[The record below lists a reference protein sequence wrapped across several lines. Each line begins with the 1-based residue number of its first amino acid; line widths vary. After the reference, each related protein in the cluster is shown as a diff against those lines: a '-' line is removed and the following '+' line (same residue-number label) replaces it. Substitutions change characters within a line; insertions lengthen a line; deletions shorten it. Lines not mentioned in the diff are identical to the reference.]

1 MTVLPSTRRGLLLLI
16 AASSLA
22 LLTAAA
28 HAQPAVSVP
37 GLDSEPRLAMLPG
50 EEQRPRRPRPQP
62 KQERPAASWSVAL
75 DNDILVPG
83 SRDQDYTY
91 GLSFSYTGA
100 RAADAWFSLDRPLG
114 WLDRLVGVDD
124 RSPEGIDGH
133 SIEFGMQAFTPEEV
147 KIKDLLPGD
156 RPYASLVYLSSHREQ
171 IDRARDL
178 AWHTSFT
185 LGALGLPLV
194 GEAQNT
200 VHRITGSNRARG
212 WDHQI
217 SDGGE
222 PTARYTV
229 ARQKY
234 LTPGRPNLEVK
245 STLQGSVGY
254 LTEARWSLSFRAG
267 RLRSPWWRFNPE
279 LARYGEGA
287 SYANPPGGVQEHYV
301 WGGIGTAARAYN
313 AFLQGQFRDSDL
325 SYDHDEVRHLV
336 GEAWLG
342 YTLAWHNGWR
352 LSYVLRAQSSELK
365 DGPGDRH
372 LLWGGMVIA
381 HTF

>member
-28 HAQPAVSVP
+28 HAQPAVSVA

-156 RPYASLVYLSSHREQ
+156 RPYAS
-171 IDRARDL
+171 
-178 AWHTSFT
+178 
-185 LGALGLPLV
+185 
-194 GEAQNT
+194 
-200 VHRITGSNRARG
+200 
-212 WDHQI
+212 
-217 SDGGE
+217 
-222 PTARYTV
+222 
-229 ARQKY
+229 
-234 LTPGRPNLEVK
+234 
-245 STLQGSVGY
+245 
-254 LTEARWSLSFRAG
+254 
-267 RLRSPWWRFNPE
+267 
-279 LARYGEGA
+279 
-287 SYANPPGGVQEHYV
+287 
-301 WGGIGTAARAYN
+301 
-313 AFLQGQFRDSDL
+313 
-325 SYDHDEVRHLV
+325 
-336 GEAWLG
+336 
-342 YTLAWHNGWR
+342 
-352 LSYVLRAQSSELK
+352 
-365 DGPGDRH
+365 
-372 LLWGGMVIA
+372 
-381 HTF
+381 